1 MILGREESLPRPP
14 EAEDGAAAVPSE
26 LAERVAAVEL
36 QGNFMFDPV
45 RSLCGCELLSMLS
58 AQ

>member
-1 MILGREESLPRPP
+1 MILGREESLSPATAA
-14 EAEDGAAAVPSE
+14 EEDGAAIAPE

-45 RSLCGCELLSMLS
+45 RGRCASSPT
-58 AQ
+58 